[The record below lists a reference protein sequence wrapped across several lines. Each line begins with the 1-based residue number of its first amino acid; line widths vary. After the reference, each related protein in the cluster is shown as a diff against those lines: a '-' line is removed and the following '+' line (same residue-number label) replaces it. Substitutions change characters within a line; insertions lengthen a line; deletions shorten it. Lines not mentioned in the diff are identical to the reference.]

1 MQVQAVSRS
10 VKISPRKVRI
20 VADAIRSLSV
30 SNALEALALIEKR
43 GGSALEKTLKSAI
56 ANAVNNAKLSQ
67 EGLFI
72 KEIDVTDGPAL
83 KRYHPSTRGRIHP
96 YKKRSSHIR
105 IVLEE
110 KKGAEIRSTNIE
122 TRNKSK

>member
-30 SNALEALALIEKR
+30 GEALQAVALIRKR

-56 ANAVNNAKLSQ
+56 ANAVHNAKLSQ
-67 EGLFI
+67 EVLFI

-105 IVLEE
+105 IVLAE
-110 KKGAEIRSTNIE
+110 KEV
-122 TRNKSK
+122 KSEVKTVSPK